1 MIMKQLAK
9 ITKWMI
15 VAALVVA
22 ILPTAFLP
30 KAQAQWSFFQ
40 PDNGVI
46 AGTGNVAPG
55 TAGGILLDS
64 GPNKG
69 QVNRSKILLSASPT
83 LDLAGNFFNISQNGM
98 SVKVDQFN
106 FTGTAWAAD
115 ATRSYTRPV
124 TAVAGST
131 NRFAANGL
139 DLYAGVNRITM
150 TGLQGT
156 NERVDVFYVL
166 YDNAPYLQSL
176 QVLSGSD
183 TFESNSGSPIVVSS
197 ATITLVGVAKN
208 TTEISVQGR
217 TYTPAA
223 DSGSFFFAG
232 IPLNAGLNQLDFT
245 IRNSENSV
253 ELSRSI
259 YYYKTAEPYTSLK
272 ITHATD
278 PTTELLYR
286 STRPVLTTVTN
297 STYQTADLEVQVLV
311 PVLDA
316 TKTFAANSTVLV
328 NNVTVAY
335 AVAPTETDIVGSDGS
350 TVKYKL
356 VNFTLDDIPL
366 TGAAATPNQNQVF
379 TLSLVY
385 DSLPAVLFDAKF
397 RFLSGDVSISKMYL
411 LPGYTSSSV
420 IDDIKVPMNEGGETG
435 VDSSTFYVLT
445 ETTSAP
451 TSLQTLEGKLLPLL
465 SGLTVTHVLTI
476 AKAGAVPDRQVY
488 KITGFP
494 SGKQNVQFKYT
505 SSQGTYNTGI
515 TYSSKAFI
523 STNIYDGQTFSFSS
537 ANSALNKVAITGEF
551 INFDTIA
558 TGSTTFFINGIGQ
571 SLLGTPTFSLDLPV
585 GTGTPTSLIY
595 GENRLIF
602 NAINIASGTQTIL
615 TKEIRIFV
623 VDTNIPVIEKFIP
636 TVAPSSGLIP
646 LNDTSLGNS
655 TTMNTLFAATPDIQ
669 RVDTKFTTTL
679 MNYSLIL
686 KASGA
691 TSVTLKRNSDTILQ
705 LPSTAFL
712 TTGSSGN
719 ITPSIDGVITNLSY
733 HAAGDSDNF
742 VIRINNIPFDSPG
755 NHVYIL
761 EITNAAGART
771 TQRLE
776 LERVVTAYTVLAPK
790 PTVGDRIVVN
800 KNFVHLDI
808 EAEGATEVL
817 IGKDSATLTNPNG
830 PGAARF
836 VYDYIGLKAN
846 KDTPIKFDIVRANK
860 KTSGTVNVYYADTVQ
875 VDSQYMEPLSTK
887 HRVFDGG
894 IALTFP
900 KGTILKSQTPNP
912 TTNLN
917 KYYTNTNLRFG
928 IANPNTGV
936 VGERDDYNNAPTVW
950 SSLQT
955 RFTDPTPRLHFTRIS
970 PAYWISGGLGEFG
983 NRGVDG
989 WYLPAT
995 DGLTPFTNVLDQSFG
1010 FYPTER
1016 KVVPTNRG
1024 KITLAFDDNVVDASS
1039 STVAVFFLDDS
1050 NRWVNLGGEVSTK
1063 NNTISVPFDNFG
1075 YYMVV
1080 TLKLGYSDITK
1091 HPWARNVLSG
1101 LYSKGI
1107 MTNLRSSEFG
1117 TEDFITR
1124 GEFATLI
1131 VKSLNIPLNYDSNN
1145 TFSDVTALSTDNI
1158 ANPTWDYKY
1167 IETAARAGIISGLD
1181 NGFFGVTQRITREE
1195 TAIIIARALQ
1205 LKLPVNDAKLDA
1217 SLTKSFIDAGNIAF
1231 YAKPSI
1237 EAVYKT
1243 KIMLGN
1249 SSIVPGAKKPV
1260 VSFVPK
1266 SNLSRAEA
1274 GMIAV
1279 KMLQKVTNIFPKDLN

>member
-1 MIMKQLAK
+1 MIKKQLAK
-9 ITKWMI
+9 LTKWVI

-46 AGTGNVAPG
+46 AGTGNIAPG
-55 TAGGILLDS
+55 NTGGILLDS
-64 GPNKG
+64 G
-69 QVNRSKILLSASPT
+69 QVNRSKILLSASST
-83 LDLAGNFFNISQNGM
+83 LDLVGSFYNISQNGM

-106 FTGTAWAAD
+106 FNGVAWAAD
-115 ATRSYTRPV
+115 ATHSYTRPV
-124 TAVAGST
+124 TAVTGST
-131 NRFAANGL
+131 NRFAASSL
-139 DLYAGVNRITM
+139 DLYSGVNRITM
-150 TGLQGT
+150 TGVQGT

-166 YDNAPYLQSL
+166 YDSAPYLQSL

-197 ATITLVGVAKN
+197 ETITLTGVAKN
-208 TTEISVQGR
+208 ATEISVQGR

-223 DSGSFFFAG
+223 GAGSFFFAG
-232 IPLNAGLNQLDFT
+232 IQLKSGINQLDFT

-253 ELSRSI
+253 VINRTI

-272 ITHATD
+272 IIHSTD
-278 PTTELLYR
+278 PITELLYQT
-286 STRPVLTTVTN
+286 TRPVLTVGAA
-297 STYQTADLEVQVLV
+297 TYQTADLDVQVLV
-311 PVLDA
+311 PVVDA
-316 TKTFAANSTVLV
+316 TKTFASNSTILV
-328 NNVTVAY
+328 NNLPTTY
-335 AVAPTETDIVGSDGS
+335 AVAPTEKDIVGSDGS
-350 TVKYKL
+350 TVRYKL
-356 VNFTLDDIPL
+356 VNFTLNDIPF
-366 TGAAATPNQNQVF
+366 TGGATPNQNQVF
-379 TLSLVY
+379 TISLVY
-385 DSLPAVLFDAKF
+385 DNLPAILFDAKF
-397 RFLSGDVSISKMYL
+397 RYLPGDISITKMYI
-411 LPGYTSSSV
+411 LPGYSSTSN
-420 IDDIKVPMNEGGETG
+420 IDAIKVPMSQGGVTE

-445 ETTSAP
+445 ETTAVP
-451 TSLQTLEGKLLPLL
+451 GAGINLIGKLLPLL
-465 SGLTVTHVLTI
+465 SNITVTRDTI
-476 AKAGAVPDRQVY
+476 TPARQIY

-494 SGKQNVQFKYT
+494 SGQQNVQFNYLN
-505 SSQGTYNTGI
+505 SLGVYNTGI
-515 TYSSKAFI
+515 SYSSKAFI
-523 STNIYDGQTFSFSS
+523 STNIYEGQTFSFSS
-537 ANSALNKVAITGEF
+537 VLPNTNKVTVTGAF
-551 INFDTIA
+551 INFDQIT
-558 TGSTTFFINGIGQ
+558 TNSTTFFINGIGQ
-571 SLLGTPTFSLDLPV
+571 SVIDTSVTPTFSLPLPV
-585 GTGTPTSLIY
+585 GTGTSGSLVY
-595 GENRLIF
+595 GENILIF
-602 NAINIASGTQTIL
+602 NAINKDATGAQTML
-615 TKEIRIFV
+615 TKEIRIYV
-623 VDTNIPVIEKFIP
+623 IDTNIPIIEKFIP
-636 TVAPSSGLIP
+636 TVAPSTGLIP
-646 LNDTSLGNS
+646 VNDTTLNNS
-655 TTMNTLFAATPDIQ
+655 ATMNTLFAATPDIQ

-679 MNYSLIL
+679 LNYSLIL

-691 TSVTLKRNSDTILQ
+691 TSITIKRNSDVILQ
-705 LPSTAFL
+705 LPSTNFPLGISNTFA
-712 TTGSSGN
+712 TSINGVPTN
-719 ITPSIDGVITNLSY
+719 ISY
-733 HAAGDSDNF
+733 QIAGDSDNF
-742 VIRINNIPFDSPG
+742 IVRVNNLPFDSPG
-755 NHVYIL
+755 SHVYIL

-771 TQRLE
+771 TERLE
-776 LERVVTAYTVLAPK
+776 IERQVTAYTVLAPK

-836 VYDYIGLKAN
+836 TYDYIGLKAN
-846 KDTPIKFDIVRANK
+846 KENPIKFDIVRANK
-860 KTSGTVNVYYADTVQ
+860 KTSASISVYYVDTVQ

-887 HRVFDGG
+887 HNVFDGS

-912 TTNLN
+912 TTNLT
-917 KYYTNTNLRFG
+917 KYYTDTNLRFG

-989 WYLPAT
+989 WYLPST
-995 DGLTPFTNVLDQSFG
+995 DGLTPFTNIMDQSFG

-1024 KITLAFDDNVVDASS
+1024 KITLAFDDSVVDASS
-1039 STVAVFFLDDS
+1039 STVAVMFLDDT

-1063 NNTISVPFDNFG
+1063 DNTISVPFDDFG

-1080 TLKLGYSDITK
+1080 TLKLGFSDMTN
-1091 HPWARNVLSG
+1091 HPWARNVVTG

-1131 VKSLNIPLNYDSNN
+1131 VKSLNIPLNYDLNN
-1145 TFSDVTALSTDNI
+1145 TFSDVSPLSTDNI

-1167 IETAARAGIISGLD
+1167 IETAARAGIIKGLD
-1181 NGFFGVTQRITREE
+1181 NGFYGVTQRITREE

-1205 LKLPVNDAKLDA
+1205 LKVPINDAKLDA
-1217 SLTKSFIDAGNIAF
+1217 SLSKSFIDAGNMAF

-1237 EAVYKT
+1237 EAVYKA

-1249 SSIVPGAKKPV
+1249 SSIVPGQKKPI
-1260 VSFVPK
+1260 VSFTPK

-1274 GMIAV
+1274 GTIAV
-1279 KMLQKVTNIFPKDLN
+1279 KMLQKVSNIFPKDLN